1 MSLGLKTEDRKRS
14 KQYWKFNNSL
24 LKDTNYIM
32 MIKQLIDDQKYALP
46 VYNFDKIDDICDEII
61 EFQINDQLFFEVL
74 LMEIRGKT
82 IS

>member
-1 MSLGLKTEDRKRS
+1 M
-14 KQYWKFNNSL
+14 
-24 LKDTNYIM
+24 
-32 MIKQLIDDQKYALP
+32 P
-46 VYNFDKIDDICDEII
+46 VYNCDKIDDIFDEII